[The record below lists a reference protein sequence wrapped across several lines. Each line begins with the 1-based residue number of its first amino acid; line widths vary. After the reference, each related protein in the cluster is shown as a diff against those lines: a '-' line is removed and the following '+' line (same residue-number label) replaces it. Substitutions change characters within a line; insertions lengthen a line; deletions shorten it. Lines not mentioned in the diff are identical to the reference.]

1 MALVQR
7 DEIVVRMNRREL
19 LCGSA
24 AILGSSYLSPALAMI
39 NPEQNNIDAGWP
51 PKWLLSTT
59 FTPEL
64 LRSNLVPVGK
74 WHPYPRATE
83 RDAWMRV
90 PEDLRAAM
98 VKRADVWK
106 GKEWPSLLATTALD
120 FKRNGNRTRYESA
133 QFGRRQRMRSWRRSL
148 PR

>member
-1 MALVQR
+1 
-7 DEIVVRMNRREL
+7 MNRREL
-19 LCGSA
+19 LRGSA
-24 AILGSSYLSPALAMI
+24 AMVGGSYLAPAF
-39 NPEQNNIDAGWP
+39 ERAGFGQSANEIAGP
-51 PKWLLSTT
+51 PKRLLSTT

-64 LRSNLVPVGK
+64 LRTKLVPVGE

-83 RDAWMRV
+83 RGGWMQV

-106 GKEWPSLLATTALD
+106 GKEWPALLATTALD

-133 QFGRRQRMRSWRRSL
+133 
-148 PR
+148 